1 VTSKALA
8 PYLAALVFAA
18 AAGIAAQR
26 FWSESGVEPEYFAVI
41 AQVIPVLVLAYLLET
56 RGRAASLL
64 ETKEMIQATFR
75 HLETSRQMAGDR
87 NRSLGQPTPDHLSDP
102 TNPELLGHADE
113 IASLDRTVD
122 LVKTSNVV
130 TAITAGLGEM
140 VALYALADGSTDV
153 ALFSLTFGIV
163 IFLGVSLVIANSV
176 AMESLT
182 LKVGAKVHRRRAE
195 EARDAYL
202 SLKANQ
208 DLLKAKHEALA
219 AEAEFLAKA
228 IRAIAPKP
236 DEIP

>member
-8 PYLAALVFAA
+8 PYLAALAFAA
-18 AAGIAAQR
+18 AAGTVAQR
-26 FWSESGVEPEYFAVI
+26 FWSESGVESEYFAVI
-41 AQVIPVLVLAYLLET
+41 AQIIPVLVLAYLLET

-64 ETKEMIQATFR
+64 ETKEMIQVTFR
-75 HLETSRQMAGDR
+75 HLETSKQMASDR
-87 NRSLGQPTPDHLSDP
+87 NLSLGQPAPDHFADP
-102 TNPELLGHADE
+102 TNPELLSHAGE

-163 IFLGVSLVIANSV
+163 IFLRVSLVIANSV

-182 LKVGAKVHRRRAE
+182 LKVGANVHQRRAE

-202 SLKANQ
+202 SLKADQ
-208 DLLKAKHEALA
+208 DLLRAKHEATA
-219 AEAEFLAKA
+219 AKA
-228 IRAIAPKP
+228 ELLARSIRAIAPEP
-236 DEIP
+236 DDIP